1 MKKAMVFGA
10 GISGVGA
17 KKLLEHLNYN
27 VILVDD
33 KLGVSSEDGKKL
45 LGDIE
50 LFIKSPGVPY
60 NELVLEVKKIK

>member
-1 MKKAMVFGA
+1 MELEQKN
-10 GISGVGA
+10 I
-17 KKLLEHLNYN
+17 LEHLNYN

-50 LFIKSPGVPY
+50 LFIKSPRGS
-60 NELVLEVKKIK
+60 I

>member
-50 LFIKSPGVPY
+50 L
-60 NELVLEVKKIK
+60 L